1 MLEMSVRALGSMWV
15 FVWVFVTSVLPEK
28 MKFDVYRKLELFCTT
43 VSPPSY
49 MCLGSLI

>member
-15 FVWVFVTSVLPEK
+15 FVTSVLEK
-28 MKFDVYRKLELFCTT
+28 MKLDVDRKLELFAGT

-49 MCLGSLI
+49 LCLGSLI